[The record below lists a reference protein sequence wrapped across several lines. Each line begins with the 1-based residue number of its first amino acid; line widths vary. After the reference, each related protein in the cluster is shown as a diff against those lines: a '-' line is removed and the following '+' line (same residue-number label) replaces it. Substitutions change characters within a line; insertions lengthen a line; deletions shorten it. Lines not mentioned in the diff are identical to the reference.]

1 MRKRRRRKKEN
12 GEGDSP
18 KSFESLIG
26 FNRPSY
32 KYASQ
37 ITERRRKGEAARE
50 EGGSKGFDRPSY
62 KYASQISERRSDGEA
77 DSRHLKLKAGSQRH
91 GNGGKSDIQGK
102 KVFRKVDSAYDSDG
116 RKYERDYERGDYESR
131 IYESGDPVS
140 RKHDRDHESGN
151 SDYRS
156 LRHGNGGKSD
166 IRGEKV
172 FRKVDSAYES
182 EDYVSRKYERDY
194 ESNDFQSHIHDSG
207 DPVSRNLD
215 RDHESGNPDHRVE
228 AELTDSFEVE
238 FGDWLSKFG
247 VDRTTQSPPRR
258 RRLTSDQ
265 GGNSMA

>member
-12 GEGDSP
+12 EEGDSP

-77 DSRHLKLKAGSQRH
+77 DSRHSKLKAGSQ
-91 GNGGKSDIQGK
+91 
-102 KVFRKVDSAYDSDG
+102 
-116 RKYERDYERGDYESR
+116 
-131 IYESGDPVS
+131 
-140 RKHDRDHESGN
+140 
-151 SDYRS
+151 
-156 LRHGNGGKSD
+156 RHGNGGKSD

-258 RRLTSDQ
+258 RRLTSEDQ
-265 GGNSMA
+265 EVRLAA